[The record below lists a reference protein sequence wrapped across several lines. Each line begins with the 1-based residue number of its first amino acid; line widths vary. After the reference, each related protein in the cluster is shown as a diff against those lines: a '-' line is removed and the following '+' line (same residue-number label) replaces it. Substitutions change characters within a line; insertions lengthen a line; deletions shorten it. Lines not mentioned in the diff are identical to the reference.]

1 MSLQFDSRPLS
12 QNRPSCSVTT
22 TQNSSEYENRNGTG
36 YTLEMLHNRKSQRCI
51 RWLFLMNTRAG
62 TVLTFRGNGT
72 GSWCHN
78 RVARAIIE
86 PMILWLMSSVAIS
99 CPRSWTH
106 FCWFDSGPLLE
117 TTAINFFA
125 FPCDNMPRYDAI
137 VSIAGSPVR
146 TRNIRRFV
154 TVRSTR

>member
-36 YTLEMLHNRKSQRCI
+36 YTLQMLHNRKSQRCI

-72 GSWCHN
+72 GSWRHN
-78 RVARAIIE
+78 RVAGAGIAPAPGGYEPPDLLLVYPAIRDTI
-86 PMILWLMSSVAIS
+86 P
-99 CPRSWTH
+99 
-106 FCWFDSGPLLE
+106 FSGCL
-117 TTAINFFA
+117 TR
-125 FPCDNMPRYDAI
+125 PRY
-137 VSIAGSPVR
+137 IAWNSSNTFR
-146 TRNIRRFV
+146 YLA
-154 TVRSTR
+154 TVR